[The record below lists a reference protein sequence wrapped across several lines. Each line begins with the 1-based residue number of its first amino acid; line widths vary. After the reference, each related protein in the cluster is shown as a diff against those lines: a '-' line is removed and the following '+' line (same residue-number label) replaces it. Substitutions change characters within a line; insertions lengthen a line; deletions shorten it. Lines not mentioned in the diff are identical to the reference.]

1 MKKIL
6 IISSI
11 IITLIAISTIGYNLV
26 SASVKI
32 DEYQDIILVQEQKEK
47 YITPYGYTL
56 DNPNIILNPYGN
68 SPLSAI
74 ILFETDEELP
84 VTITI
89 IGKDNLST
97 YKNTFKSSKKHYLPI
112 YGLYPNT
119 INNIEI
125 KCGNETKNITIET
138 DALPEEL
145 LNVEN
150 TSTSSNSLTFI
161 STNKYTYALDNNNEI
176 RWYLDIPITKNIIS
190 LENGHFL
197 LSTNN
202 LNKIDTTNTLIEI
215 DLLGKIYKQY
225 LIDTSNTISY
235 TETPDNLY
243 ILTNNLLEVD
253 KQTLTITNTIILEDK
268 YSEVFYNPNNNTLNL
283 SNDEQTLELNL
294 ETKEE
299 TVTTL
304 VNNHDQALNSPLY
317 TSDKE
322 YQIITS
328 QKVDLTTTTKQSN
341 KSIFLVGYK
350 SPNKEYKNYNINI
363 TKTADTLQVSGDFA
377 ENDKVYLI
385 LDKFLDKKVYDITN
399 NEIIVNKK
407 GLSGKYSIYL
417 KINDT
422 IYKTDNY
429 IKF

>member
-304 VNNHDQALNSPLY
+304 VNNHDQGLNSPLY

-322 YQIITS
+322 YQITTS

-363 TKTADTLQVSGDFA
+363 TKTADTLQVNGDFA

>member
-47 YITPYGYTL
+47 YLTPYGYTL

-68 SPLSAI
+68 APLSAI

-89 IGKDNLST
+89 SGKDASST
-97 YKNTFKSSKKHYLPI
+97 IKNTFKSSKKHYLPI

-119 INNIEI
+119 TNNIEI
-125 KCGNETKNITIET
+125 KCGNEIKNITIET
-138 DALPEEL
+138 DALPEDL

-150 TSTSSNSLTFI
+150 TYTESNSLKFI
-161 STNKYTYALDNNNEI
+161 SNDKYTYALDNNNDI

-197 LSTNN
+197 LSTNH
-202 LNKIDTTNTLIEI
+202 LNETNTSNTLIEI
-215 DLLGKIYKQY
+215 DLLGKVYKQY

-243 ILTNNLLEVD
+243 ILTNNLLEID
-253 KQTLTITNTIILEDK
+253 KQTLTITNTITPEDK
-268 YSEVFYNPNNNTLNL
+268 YNEVFYTPDNNTLNL

-299 TVTTL
+299 TVTSL
-304 VNNHDQALNSPLY
+304 VDNPKPEFNSLLY
-317 TSDKE
+317 TNDKE
-322 YQIITS
+322 YQITIG
-328 QKVDLTTTTKQSN
+328 QKIDLTTTTKQSD

-350 SPNKEYKNYNINI
+350 NPNKEYKDYNINI
-363 TKTADTLQVSGDFA
+363 TKTADTLQINGDFT

-385 LDKFLDKKVYDITN
+385 LDKFLDKKVYDIIN

>member
-11 IITLIAISTIGYNLV
+11 IIVLIAISTIGYNLV

-32 DEYQDIILVQEQKEK
+32 DEYQDIIIAQEQKEK
-47 YITPYGYTL
+47 YLTPYGYTL
-56 DNPNIILNPYGN
+56 DNPNVILNPYGN

-89 IGKDNLST
+89 NGKDTLST

-112 YGLYPNT
+112 YGLYPNAT
-119 INNIEI
+119 NSLEI
-125 KCGNETKNITIET
+125 KCGNETKSITIET
-138 DALPEEL
+138 EALPEDL
-145 LNVEN
+145 LYVEN
-150 TSTSSNSLTFI
+150 TYTEPNTLAFI
-161 STNKYTYALDNNNEI
+161 STDKYTYALDNNNDI
-176 RWYLDIPITKNIIS
+176 RWYLDIPITKNIVS

-197 LSTNN
+197 LSTNH
-202 LNKIDTTNTLIEI
+202 LNEIDTSNTLIEI

-235 TETPDNLY
+235 TETPNNLY
-243 ILTNNLLEVD
+243 ILANNLLEVD
-253 KQTLTITNTIILEDK
+253 KQTLIITNTITPEDK
-268 YSEVFYNPNNNTLNL
+268 YNEVFYTPNNNTLNL

-299 TVTTL
+299 TVTSL
-304 VNNHDQALNSPLY
+304 VNNPSQALNLPFY
-317 TSDKE
+317 TNDKE
-322 YQIITS
+322 YQITIG
-328 QKVDLTTTTKQSN
+328 QKVDLTTTTKQST
-341 KSIFLVGYK
+341 KSIFLIGYK
-350 SPNKEYKNYNINI
+350 SPDKEYNNYNINI
-363 TKTADTLQVSGDFA
+363 SKTADTLQVNGEFA